1 MVTVCVDIKED
12 DNNKTVKMVKDEGN
26 VAFGFRCDVADHVQ
40 VKSLSEKVRKEVG
53 DVTIVFNNAGVRF
66 VRPLEQYTEAQI
78 EKMINVNLMGQIWVL
93 RTFLPSMVENDRGS
107 LVSVCALAGYGGFP
121 NMLPFVASKH
131 GIRGVMEGLH
141 IELRQKNP
149 EHRVHLMTVAPFVVD
164 TGMVQGSII
173 RFPGLVNV
181 VSSKRAA
188 QIIIANMQRREAVVF
203 IPRVYF
209 YVMNFM
215 RILPLVSLLKTYA
228 FINEATYHNAYDNFS
243 GSSC

>member
-1 MVTVCVDIKED
+1 MGTFAYGKSGCVSNDMLSILVTVCVDIKEN

-121 NMLPFVASKH
+121 NMLPFVSTK
-131 GIRGVMEGLH
+131 V
-141 IELRQKNP
+141 
-149 EHRVHLMTVAPFVVD
+149 
-164 TGMVQGSII
+164 
-173 RFPGLVNV
+173 
-181 VSSKRAA
+181 
-188 QIIIANMQRREAVVF
+188 
-203 IPRVYF
+203 
-209 YVMNFM
+209 
-215 RILPLVSLLKTYA
+215 
-228 FINEATYHNAYDNFS
+228 
-243 GSSC
+243 